1 MDPSIIASLSGTTVD
16 LMKIVLN
23 RKAKN
28 DISTDARST
37 LKEAP
42 DSQDRIRNVSERSK
56 DRLRSTWILGISMSI
71 TLFVLFVGMA
81 IAAVV
86 MGIIIKE
93 PMYPIIFGG
102 ISVSSLFTV
111 ILWKPQDK
119 AFQATTIIQKLEMI
133 LVGLEEEWAVC
144 QSMSSINE
152 KSDCI
157 RTANKAA
164 LDEMSKLS

>member
-1 MDPSIIASLSGTTVD
+1 MDPAIITSLSGTTVE

-23 RKAKN
+23 RKAKE
-28 DISTDARST
+28 DISTNARFT

-42 DSQDRIRNVSERSK
+42 DSQDRLRNIFQSSK
-56 DRLRSTWILGISMSI
+56 DRLRSTWILGIWMSI

-81 IAAVV
+81 IAAVA
-86 MGIIIKE
+86 MGIILKE

-111 ILWKPQDK
+111 ILWKPHDK
-119 AFQATTIIQKLEMI
+119 AFQATTIIQRLEMI
-133 LVGLEEEWAVC
+133 LIGLEEAWAVC
-144 QSMSSINE
+144 QSMGNMTE

-164 LDEMSKLS
+164 LGEMSKLS